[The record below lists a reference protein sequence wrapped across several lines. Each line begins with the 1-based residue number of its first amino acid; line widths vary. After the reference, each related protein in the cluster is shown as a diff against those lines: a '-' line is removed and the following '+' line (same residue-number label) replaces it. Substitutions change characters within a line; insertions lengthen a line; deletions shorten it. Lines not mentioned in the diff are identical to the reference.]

1 MNRYDPGTDATTT
14 QPPGSGSTFAVQPS
28 AAAAPSSSH
37 IIARLILGVV
47 IVILLVAAL
56 AAAALY
62 RSRDLYR
69 DRALTATQNLAQLI
83 ERDFTAALDKVDLA
97 VLSVKDEAE
106 SQLAGGKIDAK
117 RLNAHI
123 AAQYAHQ
130 SGLGSLG
137 IAGPDGTVEYGVAAT
152 GAPLVNIADREYF
165 ARAREDKA
173 GLVISKPVVGRNSGK
188 WIIVAARRINHP
200 DGSFA
205 GVAYASIFTEQFE
218 KALAALDL
226 GSYGA
231 ATLRNRDL
239 QLIARYSK
247 QATSPSPVGNNTVSR
262 ELANAVR
269 TNPDF
274 GTYLAAT
281 SLDKIE
287 RANTYRRMAKYP
299 FYVLVGLATDDYLSI
314 WQAEAVKTS
323 ALVTT
328 FALVTALLT
337 GMIASAW
344 RRREADAQ
352 RILEL
357 SRAALRRS
365 EHRLQHALESADMGV
380 WSLDPET
387 GDFEADAQ
395 ARLLHGLPPLG
406 PLARDSAF
414 SSILAEDRHRASAAR
429 DEAMRSGNPYDI
441 EIRVLRPDGTL
452 RWICSSGR
460 REPGSD
466 ARAGRLVG
474 LVQDITERKQAE
486 EALQRRGAEL
496 ESARTSAE
504 SAKAEAEKANQAKD
518 QFLAV
523 LSHELR
529 TPLTPVLAAVQL
541 LQRRP
546 GVSES
551 AREPLEIIR
560 RNVQLQA
567 RLIDDLLDLTRIARG
582 KLELRRKPIDI
593 GTVIERAV
601 ETAKPDIDARRLH
614 FGVDMKDAP
623 YWVVGDPSRL
633 QQVVWN
639 LLTNAV
645 KFTPEGGCVGLR
657 CERTA
662 GQVVIEVSDS
672 GIGVEPNAAERI
684 FDAFEQGGQAITR
697 QFGGLGLGL
706 AIARQLV
713 QMHEGTIS
721 VHSEGT
727 NRGATF
733 RVSLPLSSAP
743 LERREQEH
751 TATADGRSRRI
762 LLVEDNGDTA
772 LTMKM
777 LLEAFG
783 YQVEA
788 AGDVKQALQ
797 AIDSGPFVL
806 LISDLGLPDGSGI
819 ELMQELRRRGH
830 ALKGIAVSG
839 YGQEE
844 DTRRSKEAG
853 FSAHLIKPVDVD
865 ALMESVAAV
874 IRTGS

>member
-1 MNRYDPGTDATTT
+1 VVNRFEAKTEATTQSPCSAGTLAT
-14 QPPGSGSTFAVQPS
+14 QAS

-37 IIARLILGVV
+37 VIGRLIVGVAV
-47 IVILLVAAL
+47 VILLVAAM

-62 RSRDLYR
+62 RSRALYR

-97 VLSVKDEAE
+97 LLSVKDEAE
-106 SQLAGGKIDAK
+106 SQLASGHLDAK
-117 RLNAHI
+117 RLNAHL

-130 SGLGSLG
+130 AGL
-137 IAGPDGTVEYGVAAT
+137 DGLRVADRDGRVVNGVPAANAPPINVE
-152 GAPLVNIADREYF
+152 DREYF
-165 ARAREDKA
+165 AGARQGEA
-173 GLVISKPVVGRNSGK
+173 GLVISKPLVGRSSGK
-188 WIIVAARRINHP
+188 WTIVVARRINHP

-205 GVAYASIFTEQFE
+205 GVAFASIFIEQFE
-218 KALAALDL
+218 KALAVLDL
-226 GSYGA
+226 GPYGA
-231 ATLRNRDL
+231 ATLRNQDL
-239 QLIARYSK
+239 QLIARYSG
-247 QATSPSPVGNNTVSR
+247 QASSPSPVGNNTVSR
-262 ELANAVR
+262 ELAEAVR
-269 TNPDF
+269 ANPEF

-281 SLDKIE
+281 SLDQIE

-299 FYVLVGLATDDYLSI
+299 FYVLVGLGTDDYLSI
-314 WQAEAVKTS
+314 WRAEAVKTT
-323 ALVTT
+323 ALVIT

-344 RRREADAQ
+344 RRREADAH

-365 EHRLQHALESADMGV
+365 EHRLQHALESSEMGV

-387 GDFEADAQ
+387 DEFEADAQ
-395 ARLLHGLPPLG
+395 ARLLHGLPPHG
-406 PLARDSAF
+406 SLARDSAL
-414 SSILAEDRHRASAAR
+414 SSFPAEDRRRASAAR
-429 DEAMRSGNPYDI
+429 DDAMLSGRPYDI
-441 EIRVLRPDGTL
+441 ETRVLRPDGTY
-452 RWICSSGR
+452 RWIHLSGR

-466 ARAGRLVG
+466 GRAGRLVG

-496 ESARTSAE
+496 ESARSSAE

-541 LQRRP
+541 LQRRSS
-546 GVSES
+546 VSES

-582 KLELRRKPIDI
+582 KLELRRKRIDMC
-593 GTVIERAV
+593 TVIERAV

-614 FGVDMKDAP
+614 FGVDTKGAP
-623 YWVVGDPSRL
+623 YWVEGDPSRL

-645 KFTPEGGCVGLR
+645 KFTPEGGCVGVR

-672 GIGVEPNAAERI
+672 GIGIEANAAERI
-684 FDAFEQGGQAITR
+684 FDAFEQGGRAITR

-721 VHSEGT
+721 VHSEGR

-733 RVSLPLSSAP
+733 RVSFPLASAP
-743 LERREQEH
+743 LEEEREH
-751 TATADGRSRRI
+751 TASADGRSSRI

-772 LTMKM
+772 WTMKM
-777 LLEAFG
+777 LLETFG
-783 YQVEA
+783 YEVEA
-788 AGDVKQALQ
+788 AGDVRQALE
-797 AIDSGPFVL
+797 AVESGSFEL

-830 ALKGIAVSG
+830 ALKGIAVTG
-839 YGQEE
+839 YGQDE

-853 FSAHLIKPVDVD
+853 FSAHLVKPVDADV
-865 ALMESVAAV
+865 LVESVAAV
-874 IRTGS
+874 IRTAS

>member
-1 MNRYDPGTDATTT
+1 VNRLDGKTEATTP
-14 QPPGSGSTFAVQPS
+14 QPPGSTGTFATQAS
-28 AAAAPSSSH
+28 ATAAPSSSH
-37 IIARLILGVV
+37 IIARLIVGVAV
-47 IVILLVAAL
+47 VILLVAAM

-62 RSRDLYR
+62 HSRDLYR

-97 VLSVKDEAE
+97 LMSVKDEAE
-106 SQLAGGKIDAK
+106 SQLAGGHLDAK
-117 RLNAHI
+117 RLSALI
-123 AAQYAHQ
+123 VAQHAHQ
-130 SGLGSLG
+130 SGFDGLRV
-137 IAGPDGTVEYGVAAT
+137 AGLDGTVVAGVPAT
-152 GAPLVNIADREYF
+152 NAPPANIEDREYF
-165 ARAREDKA
+165 ARAREDEA
-173 GLVISKPVVGRNSGK
+173 GLVISRPVVGRDSGR
-188 WIIVAARRINHP
+188 WTIVAARRINHP

-205 GVAYASIFTEQFE
+205 GVVLASIFIEQFE
-218 KALAALDL
+218 KALSVLDL

-231 ATLRNRDL
+231 ATLRNQDL
-239 QLIARYSK
+239 QLIARYSR
-247 QATSPSPVGNNTVSR
+247 QASAPSPVGNSTVSR
-262 ELANAVR
+262 ELAEAVLA
-269 TNPDF
+269 NPES

-281 SLDKIE
+281 SLDRIE
-287 RANTYRRMAKYP
+287 RANAYRKMAKYP

-314 WQAEAVKTS
+314 WRAEAVKTS

-337 GMIASAW
+337 GLIASAW
-344 RRREADAQ
+344 RRREADAN

-357 SRAALRRS
+357 SRTALRRS
-365 EHRLQHALESADMGV
+365 EHRLQHALESAEMGV

-387 GDFEADAQ
+387 DDFEADAQ
-395 ARLLHGLPPLG
+395 ARLLHGLLPHG
-406 PLARDSAF
+406 PVTRDSAL
-414 SSILAEDRHRASAAR
+414 SSIPAEDRHRAAAAR
-429 DEAMRSGNPYDI
+429 DDAMRSGSPYDL
-441 EIRVLRPDGTL
+441 ETRVLRPDGTL
-452 RWICSSGR
+452 RWIHLSGR

-466 ARAGRLVG
+466 GRAGRLVG

-496 ESARTSAE
+496 ESARSSAE
-504 SAKAEAEKANQAKD
+504 SAKAEAEKASQAKD

-541 LQRRP
+541 LQRRTT
-546 GVSES
+546 VSES
-551 AREPLEIIR
+551 AREPLEVIR

-582 KLELRRKPIDI
+582 KLELRRKRIDMC
-593 GTVIERAV
+593 TVIERAV

-614 FGVDMKDAP
+614 FGVDTKGAP
-623 YWVVGDPSRL
+623 YWVEGDPSRL

-645 KFTPEGGCVGLR
+645 KFTPEGGCVGVH

-672 GIGVEPNAAERI
+672 GIGIEADAAERI
-684 FDAFEQGGQAITR
+684 FDAFEQGGRAITR

-721 VHSEGT
+721 VHSDGR

-733 RVSLPLSSAP
+733 RVSFPLASAP
-743 LERREQEH
+743 LEENEQEH
-751 TATADGRSRRI
+751 TASADGRSRRI
-762 LLVEDNGDTA
+762 LLVEDNGDSA
-772 LTMKM
+772 WTMKM
-777 LLEAFG
+777 LLETFG
-783 YQVEA
+783 YHVET
-788 AGDVKQALQ
+788 AGDVRQALE
-797 AIDSGPFVL
+797 AIESTSFEL

-839 YGQEE
+839 YGQDE
-844 DTRRSKEAG
+844 DTRRSKEVG
-853 FSAHLIKPVDVD
+853 FSAHLVKPVDVD
-865 ALMESVAAV
+865 VLMESVAAV
-874 IRTGS
+874 IRTAS